1 MVLPLHRPSEL
12 SDHNRKAPIVV
23 LTNHSVKL
31 LPQLVG
37 NNGPLN
43 SHEVIVFQ
51 MRLLFGLGPV
61 SVVLLKSLFCVL
73 HKDIV
78 GE

>member
-1 MVLPLHRPSEL
+1 MVLPLHRPSGL
-12 SDHNRKAPIVV
+12 LNHNRKALIVV

-31 LPQLVG
+31 LLQLFG

-43 SHEVIVFQ
+43 HHEVIVVQ
-51 MRLLFGLGPV
+51 MRLLFGLGRV
-61 SVVLLKSLFCVL
+61 LLVLLKSLFCVL
-73 HKDIV
+73 HKDIA